1 LRSIRFTPFLG
12 FFLAFLLLVTACA
25 PAAGPSPSSSTPA
38 SIILATT
45 TSTQDSGLLDELIP
59 LFTKE
64 TGIQVK
70 VIAVGTGEALAMGER
85 GDADVLLVHS
95 RTSED
100 AFMAKGQGSL
110 RYDVM
115 YNDFLLVGPSS
126 DPAKAKGLE
135 IMAALQ
141 AIAKAQ
147 AQFVSRGDNSGTHTK
162 ELALWKKT
170 TVTPSG
176 QAWYLSAG
184 QGMGETAR
192 IASEKGAY
200 TLIDRATYLAVE
212 KSLQLMIIS
221 EKGKDLLNPY
231 GVIVVNP
238 ANHATVHA
246 VEAKAFADWIVRPDI
261 QKFIGEF
268 GVAKYGQQ
276 LFVPDAKTGA
286 VTP

>member
-1 LRSIRFTPFLG
+1 MRTIRFTPLLG

-25 PAAGPSPSSSTPA
+25 PSAGPSASPPLA

-85 GDADVLLVHS
+85 GDADVLLVHA

-115 YNDFLLVGPSS
+115 YNDFLLVGPPA
-126 DPAKAKGLE
+126 DPARAKGLE
-135 IMAALQ
+135 ITAALQ
-141 AIAKAQ
+141 AIAQAQ
-147 AQFVSRGDNSGTHTK
+147 ALFVSRGDNSGTNSK
-162 ELALWKKT
+162 ELALWKKAAI
-170 TVTPSG
+170 TPNG
-176 QAWYLSAG
+176 QAWRLSAG

-212 KSLQLMIIS
+212 KSLQLVIIS
-221 EKGKDLLNPY
+221 EKSTDLLNPY

-238 ANHATVHA
+238 ANHPKVHS
-246 VEAKAFADWIVRPDI
+246 VEAKAFADWIVSPDI

-276 LFVPDAKTGA
+276 LFVPDAKTGE

>member
-1 LRSIRFTPFLG
+1 MRTIRFTPLLG

-25 PAAGPSPSSSTPA
+25 PSAGPSSSPPLA

>member
-1 LRSIRFTPFLG
+1 MRTTRLTSLLG
-12 FFLAFLLLVTACA
+12 LFLAFLLLVTACA
-25 PAAGPSPSSSTPA
+25 PAAGPSSSSTTPA

-85 GDADVLLVHS
+85 GDADVLLVHA
-95 RTSED
+95 RKSED

-115 YNDFLLVGPSS
+115 HNDFLLVGPPA

-135 IMAALQ
+135 IAAALQ

-147 AQFVSRGDNSGTHTK
+147 ALFVSRGDNSGTNTK
-162 ELALWKKT
+162 ELALWKLA

-200 TLIDRATYLAVE
+200 TLIDRATYLATE
-212 KSLQLMIIS
+212 KSLELVIIS
-221 EKGKDLLNPY
+221 EKNKDLLNPY

-238 ANHATVHA
+238 ANHSTVHA
-246 VEAKAFADWIVRPDI
+246 VEAKVFADWIVRPDI
-261 QKFIGEF
+261 QAFIGQF

-276 LFVPDAKTGA
+276 LFVPDAKPTGA
-286 VTP
+286 TP